1 MNPRR
6 SVRRPV
12 ARSRVSIALRHG
24 LRNAVLVVAALGPV
38 TLDSACWGTPN
49 VGFELS
55 IPPTISAAVA
65 WIEIGAFPQGACP
78 TASELAGGVPL
89 AGTVARVVF
98 QPTDTS
104 PPAFGDLPRGTYGFA
119 AVARDFDCAVI
130 GEGCS
135 VVDVGSASNIAIDIT
150 PISSPAGACEM
161 GSACIDAVCV
171 EQGDAGPGAPSGC
184 SLAFVGGGPLGD
196 PLGYDTSR
204 LLSAPSI
211 VATDSGFLL
220 AYREFLPEPPDG
232 CATSTATARMT
243 LIAIDD
249 SGGSSPPQQ
258 WDLEDRCSESP
269 ETDATALAW
278 NGSAGV
284 VAVSRQT
291 CPTSPPGVDIFA
303 VDAQGAKTQ
312 GGFSPTG
319 VDAVTLSQAHALAYT
334 TSGLLLATVNSDT
347 QVAAVTV
354 VNGTSL
360 GPATSTFP
368 FGDLTSTLGAY
379 VTATSLGTGLL
390 SLGSPSV
397 TSDASDA
404 APDPPVPTSD
414 GGLPFYTASFTG
426 LGAGGRLGK
435 LPSPNDFSAS
445 WVSMSGVDNR
455 ILVAT
460 NGAGASNPIV
470 WYAYDI
476 GEATPAA
483 VHGFAPQAMGDI
495 AYADVALHADNAFFA
510 VQVGNSVALLAFRK
524 ASTYPELLTE
534 YDFAGDARIPI
545 GSVRDGLVA
554 VTADATRVAVVW
566 GTGKTVT
573 DDEDLGGYAVFA
585 CAP

>member
-12 ARSRVSIALRHG
+12 GRSRVSIALRHG
-24 LRNAVLVVAALGPV
+24 RRCALVLVAPLVPVA
-38 TLDSACWGTPN
+38 LDSACWGTPN
-49 VGFELS
+49 VGFELT
-55 IPPTISAAVA
+55 IPPSISAAVA
-65 WIEIGAFPQGACP
+65 WVEIGAFAQGVCP
-78 TASELAGGVPL
+78 TASELAGGVPE
-89 AGTVARVVF
+89 AGPVARVVF

-104 PPAFGDLPRGTYGFA
+104 PPAFGDLAKGTYGFA
-119 AVARDFDCAVI
+119 AVARAFDCTVI

-135 VVDVGSASNIAIDIT
+135 VVDVGKANGISIDIT
-150 PISSPAGACEM
+150 PLSSRAGACEP
-161 GSACIDAVCV
+161 GSTCIDAVCV
-171 EQGDAGPGAPSGC
+171 EQGDAAAGATSGC
-184 SLAFVGGGPLGD
+184 SLAFVGAGPLAD

-204 LLSAPSI
+204 LLSAPAI
-211 VATDSGFLL
+211 VATGSGFLL
-220 AYREFLPEPPDG
+220 AYREFLPEAADG
-232 CATSTATARMT
+232 CATSSATARLT

-249 SGGSSPPQQ
+249 AGASSPPQQ
-258 WDLEDRCSESP
+258 LALEDRCSESP
-269 ETDATALAW
+269 ESDATALAW
-278 NGSAGV
+278 NGSSGV

-303 VDAQGAKTQ
+303 VDAEGAKTG

-319 VDAVTLSQAHALAYT
+319 ADAVTLSQAHGLAYT
-334 TSGLLLATVNSDT
+334 SKGLLLATVNAGA
-347 QVAAVTV
+347 QAAAVTV
-354 VNGTSL
+354 VNGTTL

-368 FGDLTSTLGAY
+368 FGDVTGALGAY
-379 VTATSLGTGLL
+379 VTATTLGTGLL
-390 SLGSPSV
+390 SLGSSAAGP
-397 TSDASDA
+397 DASPDA
-404 APDPPVPTSD
+404 ADPPVPSSD
-414 GGLPFYTASFTG
+414 GGLPFYTASFTSLG
-426 LGAGGRLGK
+426 VGAGLKK

-460 NGAGASNPIV
+460 NGASASNPIV

-476 GEATPAA
+476 GAAAPAA
-483 VHGFAPQAMGDI
+483 VDGFAPQAMGDI

-510 VQVGNSVALLAFRK
+510 AQIGDSVALLAFRK

-534 YDFAGDARIPI
+534 YDFANDARIPI

-554 VTADATRVAVVW
+554 VAADATRVAVVW

-585 CAP
+585 CVP